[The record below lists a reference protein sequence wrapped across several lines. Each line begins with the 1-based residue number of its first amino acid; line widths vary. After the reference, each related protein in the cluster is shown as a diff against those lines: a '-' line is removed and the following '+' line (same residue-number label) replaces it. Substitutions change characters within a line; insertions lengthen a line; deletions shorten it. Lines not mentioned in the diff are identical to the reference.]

1 MQAVLAP
8 YSISISEFK
17 KNPGAMLK
25 RASGAPMAVLSHNA
39 PAFYAVPPE
48 VMARIA
54 EQLDE
59 QAFTA
64 LIQKRRASAKAG
76 KFVEVS
82 IDEL

>member
-1 MQAVLAP
+1 MQAVLAS

-17 KNPGAMLK
+17 KNPSAMLK
-25 RASGAPMAVLSHNA
+25 RASGAPLVVLSHNA

-54 EQLDE
+54 EQLEE
-59 QAFTA
+59 QEFTA
-64 LIQKRRASAKAG
+64 LIQQRRASAKAG

-82 IDEL
+82 INQL